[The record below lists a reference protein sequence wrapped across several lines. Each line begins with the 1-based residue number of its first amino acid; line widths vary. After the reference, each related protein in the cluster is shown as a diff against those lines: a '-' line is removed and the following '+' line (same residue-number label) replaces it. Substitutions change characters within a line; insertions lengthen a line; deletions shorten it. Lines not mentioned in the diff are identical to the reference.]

1 MAPLRVVFMGT
12 PRFAVPSLRAL
23 AEHGYHIVG
32 VYTQPDKPAGR
43 SGAPVASPVKQAAL
57 DLGLAVFQPRS
68 LRRAEEQE
76 RLRVLGPDAI
86 CLAAYGLLLPQA
98 VLDIPRLGGLNVHPS
113 LLPRHRG
120 AAPVVGAILAG
131 DPETGVSIMLM
142 DAGMDTGSVLAVRRV
157 PLHGDETT
165 AELSPRLAEMGAGL
179 LCETLEAWA
188 AGLLEPAPQG
198 EAGASYTAMLSKED
212 GLLRWDEPAEVL
224 ERRVRAYQPW
234 PGAAALWQGKRLLV
248 LAGAIGPDCP
258 EVRPGRVFSAGPGRA
273 AVQTGRG
280 SLELLTVQLE
290 GRRAM
295 AVRDFLAGAR
305 GFVGSDLKGRAAET
319 AR

>member
-1 MAPLRVVFMGT
+1 LRVVFMGT
-12 PRFAVPSLRAL
+12 PGFAIPSLRAL
-23 AEHGYHIVG
+23 AQRGHHIVG

-43 SGAPVASPVKQAAL
+43 SGAPVASPVKRAAL

-68 LRRAEEQE
+68 LRRADEHE
-76 RLRVLGPDAI
+76 RLRALGPDAI

-120 AAPVVGAILAG
+120 AAPVVGAIVAG
-131 DPETGVSIMLM
+131 DTETGVSIMLM
-142 DAGMDTGSVLAVRRV
+142 DAGMDTGPVLAVQRM
-157 PLHGDETT
+157 PLHGDETAAGLSQQL
-165 AELSPRLAEMGAGL
+165 AELGAGL
-179 LCETLEAWA
+179 LCKTLDAWA
-188 AGLLEPAPQG
+188 AGSLAPAPQG
-198 EAGASYTAMLSKED
+198 EDGVSYTTLLSKED
-212 GLLRWDEPAEVL
+212 GLLRWEEPAELL

-234 PGAAALWQGKRLLV
+234 PGSVALLQGKRLLV
-248 LAGAIGPDCP
+248 LAGAVAPDGP
-258 EVRPGRVFSAGPGRA
+258 EAQPGRVFSPGPGRA

-305 GFVGSDLKGRAAET
+305 GFVGSDLGET
-319 AR
+319 APEVAR